1 MNAYALIFL
10 LIFYFGLHSNFFLNL
25 MTCGMVICKL
35 QVSLTCFSHFFFVMQ
50 LLKGAIQ
57 LKHDAAGLL
66 KEGGKLYLAELADKK
81 KKGVV
86 VLLDINCI

>member
-10 LIFYFGLHSNFFLNL
+10 LIFYFGLHSICFFLNL
-25 MTCGMVICKL
+25 MTWGMVICKL
-35 QVSLTCFSHFFFVMQ
+35 QGSLTCFGHFFFIMQ

-66 KEGGKLYLAELADKK
+66 
-81 KKGVV
+81 
-86 VLLDINCI
+86 N